1 LRGIKE
7 KDPHQF
13 MPLLFGMPILAAFT
27 YLNDTYLRPR
37 CSASY
42 DFAHETPFV
51 AALRTADRASML
63 GAVSPFTN
71 AMFGTK
77 YTRSLSE
84 AFMGSAWPGPASQMA
99 EKMVVKPVQAAY
111 NGTEGNG
118 AERGAAGALYD
129 MFIEPAVDAAAVA
142 GVGGKVATGVGLCVR
157 LAARVDLPAGPR
169 GVH

>member
-1 LRGIKE
+1 
-7 KDPHQF
+7 

-27 YLNDTYLRPR
+27 YLNDTYVRPALFG
-37 CSASY
+37 SSY

-84 AFMGSAWPGPASQMA
+84 AFMGSWPGPL
-99 EKMVVKPVQAAY
+99 
-111 NGTEGNG
+111 
-118 AERGAAGALYD
+118 R
-129 MFIEPAVDAAAVA
+129 
-142 GVGGKVATGVGLCVR
+142 R
-157 LAARVDLPAGPR
+157 WPR
-169 GVH
+169 RWS